1 MPAGPG
7 APCAMP
13 GDAVPSRAASTAADP
28 FAAATFPDA
37 AAGLSEAGAA
47 VAPSI
52 TSATSAGQNDVGV
65 AVTAG
70 PARVI
75 MAPRAASSGRC
86 LGSLARQAE
95 ITSRSFSG
103 TEVRSGRPVTTR
115 YSTDAA
121 LPPPNGA
128 LPLAAKASTQPS
140 ENTSLAGPTSA
151 PSACSGDM

>member
-1 MPAGPG
+1 M
-7 APCAMP
+7 
-13 GDAVPSRAASTAADP
+13 
-28 FAAATFPDA
+28 
-37 AAGLSEAGAA
+37 SEAGAA
-47 VAPSI
+47 GTPSI

-86 LGSLARQAE
+86 LGSLARQPE
-95 ITSRSFSG
+95 ITSRSLSG

-140 ENTSLAGPTSA
+140 ENTSLAGPTCA